1 MPAAPLAY
9 FQTYFADVEDPRVER
24 TRRHELLDILVIA
37 ICAVICGADDWVE
50 VEAWGNAKRAWLRQQ
65 DLPLPNGIPSHDTF
79 GDVFGRI
86 KPEQFETSFL
96 RWVQAV
102 MGATGGK
109 VVAID
114 GKTLRRSHDRGRGK
128 AAIHLVS
135 AWASANHWLLGQ
147 VKTDEKSNEITAIPA
162 LLEVLALSGCIVTI
176 DAIGAQKAIARTIVD
191 QGADYVLALKENQ
204 GHLHADMAALF
215 AEAEAQQFA
224 HVPHTYAKTVNKG
237 HGRVEVREC
246 WAIERLDYVEALR
259 TAEDWPELRSLI
271 MIRAERRVGQQVS
284 VERRYYISSRPDPA
298 ERQLAV
304 IRSHWGIE
312 NELHWCL
319 DVAFSEDASRLR
331 KGDGAQNFSG
341 LRRLALTLLKRE
353 KTAKIGLK
361 AKRHKAGWDTD
372 YLVRVLAAQ

>member
-1 MPAAPLAY
+1 MPLSPLAS
-9 FQTYFADVEDPRVER
+9 FQAYFADLEDPRVER
-24 TRRHELLDILVIA
+24 TRRHALLDIIVIA
-37 ICAVICGADDWVE
+37 VCAVICGADDWVD
-50 VEAWGNAKRAWLRQQ
+50 VEAWGNAKLDWLRQY
-65 DLPLPNGIPSHDTF
+65 LPLPNGIPSHDTF
-79 GDVFGRI
+79 GDVFGRLR
-86 KPEQFETSFL
+86 PEQFETSFL
-96 RWVQAV
+96 AWVQAV
-102 MGATGGK
+102 MGASGGR

-128 AAIHLVS
+128 SAIHLVS
-135 AWASANHWLLGQ
+135 AWASANHLLLGQ

-162 LLEVLALSGCIVTI
+162 LLETLALSGCIVTI

-204 GHLHADMAALF
+204 GQLHDDVAATF
-215 AEAEAQQFA
+215 AEAEARQFT

-259 TAEDWPELRSLI
+259 TAEDWPALRSLVLV
-271 MIRAERRVGQQVS
+271 RAERRVGEQVS

-319 DVAFSEDASRLR
+319 DVAFREDDSRIR
-331 KGDGAQNFSG
+331 KGDGAQNFSF
-341 LRRLALTLLKRE
+341 LRRLALTLLQRE
-353 KTAKIGLK
+353 KTAKGGLK
-361 AKRHKAGWDTD
+361 VKRHNAGWDTD
-372 YLVRVLAAQ
+372 YLLKVLAAA